1 MTPSDGTQTMAQQ
14 AQSSFDSQRPYERM
28 ALQDQVE
35 AAVEDGTTPI
45 SRLLR
50 LMFAVDADA
59 TANENLRLRLRARIG
74 APRSV

>member
-1 MTPSDGTQTMAQQ
+1 MAQQ
-14 AQSSFDSQRPYERM
+14 AQSSFTSEFPGERLP
-28 ALQDQVE
+28 LQDEVE
-35 AAVEDGTTPI
+35 AAVRDGTTPI

-74 APRSV
+74 EPRSV

>member
-1 MTPSDGTQTMAQQ
+1 MAQQ
-14 AQSSFDSQRPYERM
+14 AQSSFDSQFSCEQMPLR
-28 ALQDQVE
+28 DQVE
-35 AAVEDGTTPI
+35 AAVQDGTTPI

-74 APRSV
+74 APRIV

>member
-1 MTPSDGTQTMAQQ
+1 MQTMPLQ
-14 AQSSFDSQRPYERM
+14 AESSVKYDVPCERLL
-28 ALQDQVE
+28 LQEQVD
-35 AAVEDGTTPI
+35 AAVQDGTTPI

-50 LMFAVDADA
+50 LMSAVDSDA